1 MHSRKRILREVKRHL
16 FHVIM
21 SDLKAFVHRQTKR
34 SNQLILCFTEWCLKC
49 GNSSHKNDNVLIIF
63 SPPGNPWCI
72 SLSFFS
78 WREMSFRVKH
88 DRSFHHLMQVNGTH
102 WRAFSTDWIKES
114 PSWQTKVLSSE
125 TISQFHKTIN
135 NDRLLKYKCW
145 HWSSLCDMLWR
156 SCVTKARSCCFCVRL
171 LFTITLVSN

>member
-1 MHSRKRILREVKRHL
+1 MHSLKRILREVKRHL
-16 FHVIM
+16 FHVVM

-63 SPPGNPWCI
+63 SPPGNPWFIGC
-72 SLSFFS
+72 SFFS

-102 WRAFSTDWIKES
+102 WRAFSTWPELTNQS
-114 PSWQTKVLSSE
+114 PLQWNDQS
-125 TISQFHKTIN
+125 FHKTIN